1 MLELESF
8 FSVSQQAQLFL
19 ISCAFGI
26 PLGILFDIFRV
37 IRTILPHNTLLVAIE
52 DILYMIIYAV
62 FMTAFTIVCARGE
75 YRFFYTVGNILGFA
89 VYFFTAGNV
98 IVGVIRKISGWVR
111 KFFLIIL
118 SPFEKIMHKSK
129 LLYSNNT
136 NFKKNKKS
144 S

>member
-75 YRFFYTVGNILGFA
+75 YRCFYTVGNILGFA

-111 KFFLIIL
+111 KFFHIIL

>member
-98 IVGVIRKISGWVR
+98 IVEVIRKISGWVR

>member
-1 MLELESF
+1 MELESF
-8 FSVSQQAQLFL
+8 FTISQQAQLFL

-75 YRFFYTVGNILGFA
+75 YRFFYTAGNILGFS

-98 IVGVIRKISGWVR
+98 IVGVIRRISGWFR
-111 KFFLIIL
+111 KLFHVIL